1 MMEEGIKA
9 TWPFILALIVALFA
23 YWLEWLTDI
32 SFVGAI
38 VLIIIGV
45 ARWAMTTKF
54 HDENADE

>member
-23 YWLEWLTDI
+23 YWLEWLTEF
-32 SFVGAI
+32 SFAGAI
-38 VLIIIGV
+38 ILIIIGV

-54 HDENADE
+54 HDENAEE